1 MNAKNRQVMF
11 LNAKYSVNVE
21 WDVQKLEED
30 HKFSW
35 AKDVE
40 GFYVKWGTLNI
51 RLSDGRN
58 LSIGPEYEPEI
69 DYNKTFVRPDVVME
83 LDENHNEVIEEW
95 GDD

>member
-11 LNAKYSVNVE
+11 LTAKYSTSVE
-21 WDVQKLEED
+21 WEIQKLEED

-58 LSIGPEYEPEI
+58 LSIEPEYEPVV
-69 DYNKTFVRPDVVME
+69 DFKRPDEIME
-83 LDENHNEVIEEW
+83 LDEDYNEVIEEW